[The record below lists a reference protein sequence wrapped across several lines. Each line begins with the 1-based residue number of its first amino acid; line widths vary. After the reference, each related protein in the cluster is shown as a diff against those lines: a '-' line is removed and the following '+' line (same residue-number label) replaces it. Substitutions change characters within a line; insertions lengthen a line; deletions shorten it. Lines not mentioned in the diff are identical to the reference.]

1 MTENLARLEFEVE
14 EARAKLVRNL
24 SVLRA
29 PQTYRKFAVDVR
41 SEAQSVAQR
50 VMDDVKARAAANP
63 AAVLAVSAGIAWRLL
78 KDPPIATALI
88 GAGLIGLWRAKPI
101 NVAGGDYMSTA
112 QQRLREQV
120 GDALDTVKDYASEAA
135 VAAQEKATDYAQAA
149 SNTLQG
155 MATLGA
161 EETVEAIK
169 SARAAAVALPDE
181 AVDAAQRATA
191 QLGHALNNGNLR
203 DQLLLGAAG
212 VAVAAALGLAYQR
225 RMSDQFEEAVQTD
238 V

>member
-1 MTENLARLEFEVE
+1 
-14 EARAKLVRNL
+14 
-24 SVLRA
+24 
-29 PQTYRKFAVDVR
+29 
-41 SEAQSVAQR
+41 
-50 VMDDVKARAAANP
+50 MDDVKARAAANP
-63 AAVLAVSAGIAWRLL
+63 SAVLAISAGIAWRLL

-88 GAGLIGLWRAKPI
+88 GAGVLGLWRAKPI
-101 NVAGGDYMSTA
+101 NVAAGDYLSTA
-112 QQRLREQV
+112 QQRLRQQV

-149 SNTLQG
+149 GKTLQG
-155 MATLGA
+155 IAASAA
-161 EETVEAIK
+161 EETVEAIE
-169 SARAAAVALPDE
+169 SARAAAATLPEE
-181 AVDAAQRATA
+181 AVDAAQRATS

-225 RMSDQFEEAVQTD
+225 RMSDQFEEAIQTG

>member
-1 MTENLARLEFEVE
+1 MTEDLARLEFEVE
-14 EARAKLVRNL
+14 EARARLVRNL

-29 PQTYRKFAVDVR
+29 PQTYRKFTADLR

-63 AAVLAVSAGIAWRLL
+63 AAVLAISAGIAWRLL

-88 GAGLIGLWRAKPI
+88 GAGVLGLWRAKPD
-101 NVAGGDYMSTA
+101 NVARGDYLSTA
-112 QQRLREQV
+112 QQRFREQV

-135 VAAQEKATDYAQAA
+135 VAAQEKATDYAQVAGKTVQRIAA
-149 SNTLQG
+149 S
-155 MATLGA
+155 AA
-161 EETVEAIK
+161 EATVEGIE
-169 SARAAAVALPDE
+169 SARAAAAALPEE
-181 AVDAAQRATA
+181 AADAAQRATS
-191 QLGHALNNGNLR
+191 QLGRALNDGNLR

-225 RMSDQFEEAVQTD
+225 RMSDQFEEAI
-238 V
+238 

>member
-63 AAVLAVSAGIAWRLL
+63 TAVLAISAGIAWRLL

-88 GAGLIGLWRAKPI
+88 SAGVLGLWRTKPI
-101 NVAGGDYMSTA
+101 NVAGGDYLSSA
-112 QQRLREQV
+112 QQRFREQV
-120 GDALDTVKDYASEAA
+120 GYALETVKDYASEAA
-135 VAAQEKATDYAQAA
+135 VAAQEKAADYAQAA
-149 SNTLQG
+149 GKAVQG
-155 MATLGA
+155 LATSAA
-161 EETVEAIK
+161 EETVEAIE
-169 SARAAAVALPDE
+169 SARVAAAAFPEE

-191 QLGHALNNGNLR
+191 RLGRALNDGNLR